1 MFRSQTKKSRLL
13 SNEDVTYLIDRAD
26 DKFKHGQFSDA
37 VHHYDAVLKRAPNN
51 FRALHNKGLAL
62 FALSKFEK
70 SIECYDRALGIKPNA
85 SHVKL
90 NKAISLNSSRKFQ
103 QAKNLLD
110 ELVLLAPKNKEA
122 LNARALSEFNLGLDT
137 EGMQDLKKAIQI
149 DPAYTM
155 AWNNLG
161 CFYLGLGELDSAIEC
176 FDQTLA
182 VDTRNYDAFLLKDM
196 AVERRER
203 RLKRP

>member
-13 SNEDVTYLIDRAD
+13 RNRDANDIIDQAD
-26 DKFKHGQFSDA
+26 EKFKRGQFGDA
-37 VHHYDAVLKRAPNN
+37 VNHYDAVLERAPNN

-70 SIECYDRALGIKPNA
+70 SIECYDRALEIQPNA

-90 NKAISLNSSRKFQ
+90 NKAISLNSNRNFQ
-103 QAKNLLD
+103 EAKSLLD
-110 ELVLLAPKNKEA
+110 EIVRLAPTNKKA
-122 LNARALSEFNLGLDT
+122 LNARALSEFNLGFDS
-137 EGMQDLKKAIQI
+137 EGIEDLKKAIEI

-161 CFYLGLGELDSAIEC
+161 CFYLGLGELDLAIEC

-196 AVERRER
+196 AVERRDKMP
-203 RLKRP
+203 KRP

>member
-103 QAKNLLD
+103 AAKVCWMSLYDMPRRTKKHSTPGLCQNSTS
-110 ELVLLAPKNKEA
+110 VLIPKGCKT
-122 LNARALSEFNLGLDT
+122 S
-137 EGMQDLKKAIQI
+137 KKPYKLIPPTLWPGI
-149 DPAYTM
+149 TSDVST
-155 AWNNLG
+155 
-161 CFYLGLGELDSAIEC
+161 SA
-176 FDQTLA
+176 
-182 VDTRNYDAFLLKDM
+182 
-196 AVERRER
+196 
-203 RLKRP
+203 

>member
-13 SNEDVTYLIDRAD
+13 SNKDVTYLIDRAD
-26 DKFKHGQFSDA
+26 DKFKHGQFGDA
-37 VHHYDAVLKRAPNN
+37 VHHYNAVLKRAPNN

-70 SIECYDRALGIKPNA
+70 SIECYDRALGIQPNA
-85 SHVKL
+85 SRVKL

-103 QAKNLLD
+103 EAKSLLD
-110 ELVLLAPKNKEA
+110 ELVRLAPKNKEA

-137 EGMQDLKKAIQI
+137 EGIQDLKKAIEI
-149 DPAYTM
+149 DPTYTM

-161 CFYLGLGELDSAIEC
+161 CFYLGLGELDLAVDC

-182 VDTRNYDAFLLKDM
+182 VDKRNYDAFLLKDM

>member
-26 DKFKHGQFSDA
+26 DKFKHGQFGDA
-37 VHHYDAVLKRAPNN
+37 VLHYDAVLKRAPNN

-70 SIECYDRALGIKPNA
+70 SIECYDRALGIQPNA

-103 QAKNLLD
+103 QAKSLLD
-110 ELVLLAPKNKEA
+110 ELVLLAPKNKEV

>member
-13 SNEDVTYLIDRAD
+13 SNEDVAYLIDRAD
-26 DKFKHGQFSDA
+26 DKFKRGQFGDA
-37 VHHYDAVLKRAPNN
+37 VHHYDAVLRRAPNS

-70 SIECYDRALGIKPNA
+70 SIECYDRALGIQPNA

-103 QAKNLLD
+103 EAKSLLD
-110 ELVLLAPKNKEA
+110 ELVRHAPTNKEA

-137 EGMQDLKKAIQI
+137 EGIQDLKRAIEI
-149 DPAYTM
+149 DPTYTM

-161 CFYLGLGELDSAIEC
+161 CFYLGLGELDLAIDC
-176 FDQTLA
+176 FDQTLS

-203 RLKRP
+203 GLKRP

>member
-103 QAKNLLD
+103 AAKSLLD
-110 ELVLLAPKNKEA
+110 ELVRHAPTNKEA
-122 LNARALSEFNLGLDT
+122 LNARALSEFNLGLDS

>member
-26 DKFKHGQFSDA
+26 DKFKHGQFGDA
-37 VHHYDAVLKRAPNN
+37 VLHYDAVLKRAPNN

-70 SIECYDRALGIKPNA
+70 SIECYDRALGIQPNA

-103 QAKNLLD
+103 QAKSLLD

-196 AVERRER
+196 AAERRER

>member
-26 DKFKHGQFSDA
+26 DKFKHGQFGDA
-37 VHHYDAVLKRAPNN
+37 VLHYDAVLKRAPNN

-70 SIECYDRALGIKPNA
+70 TIECYDRALRIQPNA

-103 QAKNLLD
+103 QAKSLLD

-196 AVERRER
+196 AAERRER

>member
-13 SNEDVTYLIDRAD
+13 RNEDVSSLIDQAD
-26 DKFKHGQFSDA
+26 DKFKHGQFGDA
-37 VHHYDAVLKRAPNN
+37 VNHYDAVLKRAPNN

-62 FALSKFEK
+62 FALSKFQK
-70 SIECYDRALGIKPNA
+70 SIECYDRALEIQPHA

-90 NKAISLNSSRKFQ
+90 NKAISLNSNRNFQ
-103 QAKNLLD
+103 EAKNLLD
-110 ELVLLAPKNKEA
+110 EIVRVAPTNKEA
-122 LNARALSEFNLGLDT
+122 LNARALSEFNLGLDS
-137 EGMQDLKKAIQI
+137 EGMQDLKKAIEI

-182 VDTRNYDAFLLKDM
+182 IDTRNYDAFLLKDM
-196 AVERRER
+196 AAERRER
-203 RLKRP
+203 RLKRL